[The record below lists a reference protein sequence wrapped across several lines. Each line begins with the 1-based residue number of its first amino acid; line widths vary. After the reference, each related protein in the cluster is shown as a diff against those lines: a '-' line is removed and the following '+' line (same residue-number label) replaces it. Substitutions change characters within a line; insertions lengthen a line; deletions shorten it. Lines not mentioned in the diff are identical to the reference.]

1 MVEAALRNRKPLT
14 VFISSLFLLLI
25 VMSYQVRDVSTGR
38 TVLGNILFEIFSPMQ
53 SGVMW
58 SVYGASD
65 TARNYFNLVHTNQ
78 ENEALR
84 HEVSEL
90 KIRIAATAQEKEE
103 NERLRRM
110 LELEKRLPY
119 SLLAGEVIGRDARSI
134 SSTLSANRGKKE
146 GIRTDMAVV
155 TPEGVVGKTIQ
166 VATTTSRVQLITD
179 SASSIGVMLERTKIA
194 GILAGTGGQSC
205 VLRYLPMASDV
216 KVGDLVTTSGQDG
229 VFPSGLPVGKVSRL
243 LNESDLY
250 KSAEV
255 TPYQEFSS
263 LRELIFISQTSTT
276 APALDK

>member
-1 MVEAALRNRKPLT
+1 
-14 VFISSLFLLLI
+14 
-25 VMSYQVRDVSTGR
+25 
-38 TVLGNILFEIFSPMQ
+38 
-53 SGVMW
+53 
-58 SVYGASD
+58 
-65 TARNYFNLVHTNQ
+65 
-78 ENEALR
+78 
-84 HEVSEL
+84 
-90 KIRIAATAQEKEE
+90 
-103 NERLRRM
+103 M

-205 VLRYLPMASDV
+205 VLRYLPMVSDV

-243 LNESDLY
+243 VKESDLY

-255 TPYQEFSS
+255 APYQEFSS